1 MSHHQR
7 PKSWLK
13 GRDAGLEKKLK
24 LFFFS
29 NFDRK
34 TLENFFMWQGEAKFD
49 ALNLKIHE

>member
-1 MSHHQR
+1 MV
-7 PKSWLK
+7 K
-13 GRDAGLEKKLK
+13 GARRRFGKEIKTL
-24 LFFFS
+24 FFS